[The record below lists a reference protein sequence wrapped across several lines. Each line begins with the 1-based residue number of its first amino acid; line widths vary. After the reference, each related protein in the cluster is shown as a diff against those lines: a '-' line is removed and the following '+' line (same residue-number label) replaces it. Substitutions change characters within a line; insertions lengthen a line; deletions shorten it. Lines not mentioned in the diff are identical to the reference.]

1 LTEVFIAA
9 IDLSTKRG
17 RFNEQRNNNFR
28 KLVVV
33 EPQREE
39 FPPLIFFIDVQAVE
53 ILRDFTAFLFLVH
66 QSRDFKDHGFFI
78 FREKVK
84 LMYQPHFKE
93 FEKLAEKGNLIP
105 VYREILADIET
116 PVSVLMKL
124 QNKDYVYLLESVE
137 GGEKWGRYSFLGTD
151 AGVIFK
157 VRNDEVI
164 LEENGKAT
172 HRQHKGNPLHL
183 LRELLN
189 RYQPVPLPGLPRFY
203 GGAVGFLGYEMVRYF
218 EELPPGPPDDLNLD
232 EAVFVISDSIM
243 IFDNVRH
250 TIKVVVCAYT
260 EGIDSLAELYDT
272 SCRKIEAM
280 IETIV
285 APVSY
290 QPAVSSSAAVTFR
303 SNLTPLQYQETIE
316 KAKEYIVAGDV
327 IQVVLSQRFETEYP
341 GNPIDLYRALRFIN
355 PSPYLF
361 FLKMNDLTL
370 IGSSPEVM
378 VRQEHDTIELR
389 PIAGTRPRGK
399 TEQED
404 RALADELLSD
414 EKERAEHVMLVD
426 LGRNDL
432 GRVAKAG
439 SVQVNQYMVV
449 EKYSHVMHL
458 VSNIRA
464 QLAEGKD
471 AFDVLAAT
479 FPAGTLTG
487 APKVRAMEIIH
498 ELEKVKRGPYGG
510 AVGYFSFSGNM
521 DFCITI
527 RTMILKNGR
536 IYVQAGAG
544 IVYDSI
550 PESEHQESVN
560 KSRGMLQ
567 AVQLAASGF
576 AIKNGR

>member
-1 LTEVFIAA
+1 MEHY
-9 IDLSTKRG
+9 SK
-17 RFNEQRNNNFR
+17 
-28 KLVVV
+28 
-33 EPQREE
+33 
-39 FPPLIFFIDVQAVE
+39 
-53 ILRDFTAFLFLVH
+53 
-66 QSRDFKDHGFFI
+66 
-78 FREKVK
+78 EKI
-84 LMYQPHFKE
+84 MYQPNFAE
-93 FEKLAEKGNLIP
+93 FEKLAQNGNLIP
-105 VYREILADIET
+105 IYREILADVET

-124 QNKDYVYLLESVE
+124 QNKDNVYLLESVE

-151 AGVIFK
+151 AGVVFK
-157 VRNDEVI
+157 VHGDKVLIQEKGRTVTRE
-164 LEENGKAT
+164 
-172 HRQHKGNPLHL
+172 HKGNPLGG
-183 LRELLN
+183 LRDLLN
-189 RYQPVPLPGLPRFY
+189 RYKPVSIPGLPRFY

-218 EELPPGPPDDLNLD
+218 EKLPPSPPDDLNLN

-243 IFDNVRH
+243 IFDSVRH
-250 TIKVVVCAYT
+250 TIKVVACSYT
-260 EGIDSLAELYDT
+260 EGTDSLEESYDA

-280 IETIV
+280 IEMI
-285 APVSY
+285 
-290 QPAVSSSAAVTFR
+290 SAATSHKTAAAAR
-303 SNLTPLQYQETIE
+303 SEANFVSNMTEDQYRTAIE
-316 KAKEYIVAGDV
+316 KAKEYIVAGDI
-327 IQVVLSQRFETEYP
+327 IQVVLSQRFETDCCSH
-341 GNPIDLYRALRFIN
+341 PIDLYRALRFIN

-361 FLKMNDLTL
+361 FLKLDDLTL

-378 VRQEHDTIELR
+378 VRKEEDTVELR
-389 PIAGTRPRGK
+389 PIAGTRKRGK

-404 RALADELLSD
+404 RALSDELLSD

-432 GRVAKAG
+432 GRVAQTG

-458 VSNIRA
+458 VSNVRA
-464 QLAEGKD
+464 QLAKGKD

-487 APKVRAMEIIH
+487 APKVRAMEIIN

-521 DFCITI
+521 DLCITI
-527 RTMILKNGR
+527 RTMVLKNGK

-550 PESEHQESVN
+550 PESEHQESLN

-567 AVQLAASGF
+567 AVRLAASGF
-576 AIKNGR
+576 EIRNGN